1 MNDDPSHTTQH
12 AVADGSVASPQTT
25 SPAGARPADEDAAAV
40 TEVSA
45 ADKRATAGTA
55 NKKVSRWSSLHHESD
70 EETDVDDED
79 DEDDAEGSNSPPT
92 KTQSAKEALVL
103 ATVKAAMT
111 PALET
116 RLVDC
121 NAMALV
127 VSIPS
132 AGLMQPMKK
141 YFASGGLGRPWTC
154 YARDGSDR
162 KSDKPSVGNDT
173 VATALASGRSVVGI
187 ATSPDQMLPSTL
199 IGAADARLTV
209 KLDAKVI
216 RDAIE
221 NIFGEN
227 VPPIDD
233 ADLVGL
239 DFHDFEAAMRP
250 GSSAQQVVARITA
263 VAKVR
268 AGTIGTDDIPDLASA
283 VEYGAARDWGL
294 ALARDMHEFRAGR
307 LPWSAVD
314 RGAIFHSA
322 PGMGKSVL
330 ARSLAVACGATLVA
344 ASIGEIFA
352 TSSGYLDGVIKA
364 MRELFAKAV
373 ASAPSILFLDEI
385 DAMPSRESLDSRGRD
400 WWMPVINDFLL
411 LLDDATSGRREGV
424 VVIGATNRIHAVDPA
439 VLRPGRL
446 ERSIEIAPPSR
457 DGIVNILRFHVRN
470 DLPDHHLGPVA
481 DLIEGLT
488 PAEIMETVRRARRT
502 ARQAVRD
509 LSIDD
514 LKNAALPEMNLTPK
528 ARYRIAVHEAG
539 HVASSIFGGIGR
551 INSVRIGGHSGNGGV
566 TNMVY
571 ESDDL
576 ITRSA
581 VEDRVIGLLSGRAA
595 EIVLLGTASAGAGGG
610 KGSDLALATQMLA
623 AMEMSYGLADE
634 RLVYLV
640 DPEDAHAEL
649 QKDSAARRRVD
660 ELLIRLQERALRII
674 REHRSAVAAIASA
687 LANRRFLN
695 AAEIEEVVARS
706 NASTDDGLRTDATG
720 RPL

>member
-1 MNDDPSHTTQH
+1 MTDDPSLTTIH
-12 AVADGSVASPQTT
+12 AVAGESVTSSPTAS
-25 SPAGARPADEDAAAV
+25 SAAARPADEDADAA
-40 TEVSA
+40 TEVSV
-45 ADKRATAGTA
+45 ADKHFIIGDSSA
-55 NKKVSRWSSLHHESD
+55 KVSRSSALHYESD
-70 EETDVDDED
+70 EETDIDDD
-79 DEDDAEGSNSPPT
+79 DDAEDSSSPSL
-92 KTQSAKEALVL
+92 KNQSAKKALVL
-103 ATVKAAMT
+103 AAVNAAVT
-111 PALET
+111 PELEAQL
-116 RLVDC
+116 LVR
-121 NAMALV
+121 NAIALV

-132 AGLMQPMKK
+132 AGIIGPLEK
-141 YFASGGLGRPWTC
+141 YFESGGLGRTWVC

-162 KSDKPSVGNDT
+162 RSDKPSVGNDN

-187 ATSPDQMLPSTL
+187 ATSPDQVLPSTL
-199 IGAADARLTV
+199 IGAADARLTL

-216 RDAIE
+216 KDAIGK
-221 NIFGEN
+221 IFGES
-227 VPPIDD
+227 VPTVED

-250 GSSAQQVVARITA
+250 GSSAPQVVARIA
-263 VAKVR
+263 AAAKAR
-268 AGTIGTDDIPDLASA
+268 AGTIGIEGVPDLTSA
-283 VEYGAARDWGL
+283 LEYGAARDWGL

-307 LPWSAVD
+307 LPWSALD
-314 RGAIFHSA
+314 RGAIFYSV
-322 PGMGKSVL
+322 PGMGKSML
-330 ARSLAVACGATLVA
+330 ARSLAVACGATLIT

-352 TSSGYLDGVIKA
+352 TSSGHLDGVIKA

-411 LLDDATSGRREGV
+411 LLDDATSGKREGV

-446 ERSIEIAPPSR
+446 ERSIEIAPPNR

-470 DLPDHHLGPVA
+470 DLPDDQLEPVA

-488 PAEIMETVRRARRT
+488 PAEIMETVRRARRM
-502 ARQAVRD
+502 ARQAARD

-539 HVASSIFGGIGR
+539 HVASAIFGGAGR
-551 INSVRIGGHSGNGGV
+551 VKSVRFGGHGGNGGV

-576 ITRSA
+576 ITRSV

-660 ELLIRLQERALRII
+660 ELLIRLQERALTII
-674 REHRSAVAAIASA
+674 REHRSAVAAIADA
-687 LANRRFLN
+687 LASRRFLS
-695 AAEIEEVVARS
+695 AAEIEDVVARS
-706 NASTDDGLRTDATG
+706 NALIDDELRTDAAG